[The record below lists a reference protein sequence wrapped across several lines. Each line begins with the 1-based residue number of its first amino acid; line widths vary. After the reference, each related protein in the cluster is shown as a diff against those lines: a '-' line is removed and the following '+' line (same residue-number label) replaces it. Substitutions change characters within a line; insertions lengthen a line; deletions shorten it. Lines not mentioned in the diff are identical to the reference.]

1 MPITH
6 ATGAN
11 SVPKILSKM
20 EGNQRKPKRDRSEH
34 NYAGNVRNG
43 ASHHRHQA
51 GPREVREK
59 GTNSQR
65 SFSLSH
71 ENAGRDIER
80 LRATCAHET
89 RHDSRDL
96 LDDELHHPIVVQ
108 HGKKRCD
115 ENDRRQNL
123 KSEVEAKVGA
133 LFAEV
138 SENK

>member
-1 MPITH
+1 H
-6 ATGAN
+6 HGHQL
-11 SVPKILSKM
+11 VPC
-20 EGNQRKPKRDRSEH
+20 ETW
-34 NYAGNVRNG
+34 Y
-43 ASHHRHQA
+43 
-51 GPREVREK
+51 K

-65 SFSLSH
+65 SLSLSH
-71 ENAGRDIER
+71 EDAGRDIER
-80 LRATCAHET
+80 LRTAGAHKA

-108 HGKKRCD
+108 HSKKRCD

-138 SENK
+138 PENK

>member
-1 MPITH
+1 MPPERKESQRLAPNWK
-6 ATGAN
+6 ATIE
-11 SVPKILSKM
+11 SRHV
-20 EGNQRKPKRDRSEH
+20 R
-34 NYAGNVRNG
+34 AG
-43 ASHHRHQA
+43 
-51 GPREVREK
+51 EVRQK
-59 GTNSQR
+59 AANGQR
-65 SFSLSH
+65 SLSLSH

-138 SENK
+138 PENK